1 MFPLLTCIF
10 FHALV
15 TNSRFEA
22 PPLLPAAHE
31 SCKCLCI
38 IFKSGFQD
46 FDVVVFFFFL
56 NYVLCC
62 RRTSLSLNFLKM
74 FSTLWAEE

>member
-1 MFPLLTCIF
+1 MFPLLTCVF

-22 PPLLPAAHE
+22 PTLLPAAHE
-31 SCKCLCI
+31 SCKGLYI
-38 IFKSGFQD
+38 IFKSQD
-46 FDVVVFFFFL
+46 FGLFFEIM
-56 NYVLCC
+56 YVLCC
-62 RRTSLSLNFLKM
+62 SRTFSSLNFLKG